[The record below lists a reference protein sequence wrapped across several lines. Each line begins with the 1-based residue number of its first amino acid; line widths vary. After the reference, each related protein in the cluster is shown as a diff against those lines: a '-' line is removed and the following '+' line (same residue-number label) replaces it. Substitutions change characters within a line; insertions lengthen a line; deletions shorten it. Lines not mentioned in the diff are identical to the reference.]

1 MANELLDK
9 IKKESGIIFVL
20 FIVLTVILK
29 IVFYNEPFISTV
41 RISFSIFW
49 IFILPGFYLLYYWH
63 NSLDFLQRFVLSTAL
78 SIAVIGTLSY
88 HLGLIGL
95 HIRTHTLIIP
105 LAMLIIAFI
114 IIWRVSRKAAAQ
126 IIIV

>member
-1 MANELLDK
+1 MVNELLDK

-20 FIVLTVILK
+20 FIVLTVMLK
-29 IVFYNEPFISTV
+29 LIFYNEPFISTV

-49 IFILPGFYLLYYWH
+49 IFIIPGFYLLYYWH

-78 SIAVIGTLSY
+78 SIAIIGTLSY

-95 HIRTHTLIIP
+95 HIRTHALIIP

-114 IIWRVSRKAAAQ
+114 IIWRMSRKAAVQ
-126 IIIV
+126 